1 MTLARLQEILAGFGR
16 LHITVVG
23 DLFLDRWWEVDR
35 SLDEPSVETGLTA
48 YQVTGRRQSAGAAGT
63 VLNNLAAL
71 GVGDVQAVSMVG
83 DDGEGF
89 SIKPNWQENYKL
101 AEALTAGL
109 NERIPGICRDIM
121 VKTGRYNQH
130 MSERAVLIEVGH
142 NENTLQEALNATE
155 PLADVIADLL
165 LDPASAFAS

>member
-1 MTLARLQEILAGFGR
+1 M
-16 LHITVVG
+16 H
-23 DLFLDRWWEVDR
+23 
-35 SLDEPSVETGLTA
+35 
-48 YQVTGRRQSAGAAGT
+48 
-63 VLNNLAAL
+63 
-71 GVGDVQAVSMVG
+71 
-83 DDGEGF
+83 GEGF

>member
-1 MTLARLQEILAGFGR
+1 MVLDIHRDAAQRPEHEPLVRDREREGLRAPDDAHRHGR
-16 LHITVVG
+16 
-23 DLFLDRWWEVDR
+23 
-35 SLDEPSVETGLTA
+35 
-48 YQVTGRRQSAGAAGT
+48 GRRRRGASPSSPTG
-63 VLNNLAAL
+63 
-71 GVGDVQAVSMVG
+71 
-83 DDGEGF
+83 
-89 SIKPNWQENYKL
+89 QENYKL
-101 AEALTAGL
+101 AEALTEGL